1 VSETARSRGR
11 LGGRPAQISL
21 EDIERAALEIGL
33 SRLTVQGVATA
44 LGVTPTALY
53 RHVDGKL
60 GLERLVG
67 EAVLAEL
74 QLVDEPADT
83 ASEYLLSLAH
93 QMRTFTLAHPGM
105 TAYLQSIFPRGESGA
120 RLMRSGIESLVRR
133 GYTPDVAGVM
143 CSGVATVA
151 IALAAAEERHE
162 VYADSRERTAAE
174 AALASDS
181 VLTASQQGLPTI
193 DFDMYFRMVL
203 TAFIQGL
210 TTAAP
215 TGRPLPEILQALGFE
230 PS

>member
-1 VSETARSRGR
+1 MSKKARV
-11 LGGRPAQISL
+11 GGRPAQISL
-21 EDIERAALEIGL
+21 EDIERAALELGL

-67 EAVLAEL
+67 EAVLGEL
-74 QLVDEPADT
+74 RLADDPDDT
-83 ASEYLLSLAH
+83 AAEYLMSLAH
-93 QMRTFTLAHPGM
+93 QMRAFCLAHPGM

-162 VYADSRERTAAE
+162 AYADSRERAAAE

-181 VLTASQQGLPTI
+181 VLTASQEGLPTI

-230 PS
+230 PN

>member
-1 VSETARSRGR
+1 MSETARSRAR

-67 EAVLAEL
+67 EAGLAEL
-74 QLVDEPADT
+74 QLVDEPEDT
-83 ASEYLLSLAH
+83 APQYLLSLAH

-162 VYADSRERTAAE
+162 GYATSPEHE
-174 AALASDS
+174 AAKPRGLRRRPERLPGGRAGHRLRDVLPDGSD
-181 VLTASQQGLPTI
+181 GLHPGP
-193 DFDMYFRMVL
+193 DQR
-203 TAFIQGL
+203 G
-210 TTAAP
+210 AP
-215 TGRPLPEILQALGFE
+215 GRPLPEILQSLGFD